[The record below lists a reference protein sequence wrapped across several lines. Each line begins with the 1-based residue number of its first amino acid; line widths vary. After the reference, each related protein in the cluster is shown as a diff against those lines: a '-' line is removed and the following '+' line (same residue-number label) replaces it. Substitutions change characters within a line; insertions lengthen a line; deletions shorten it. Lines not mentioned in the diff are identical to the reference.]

1 MRKIGKMSTGNKQSV
16 MEKEVNEP
24 SGLDSQGHSDIAE
37 FYAGCEVL
45 ITGGSGFLGKI
56 LIEKLLRTCPKVG
69 KLYLIMRAK
78 KGKSSD
84 ERFKEHFEDPLYDR
98 LKEEQ
103 PNFAGKVVMVEGQ
116 LDKGLELSPENRELL
131 RNSHVVFHSAATVR
145 FDEKLRLAVNINVRG
160 TKDILLFAR
169 EMPNLK
175 AFVHIG
181 TAFSQCVTKF
191 IDEIFYKPPIGSDE
205 LLTLLDI
212 LDDETLE
219 SITPTILGKWPNTYA
234 FTKTVAE
241 DTVRKYGRDLPL
253 CIVRPSIMIATA
265 KEPIPGWINNLYGPT
280 GVVLGAGMGLLHT
293 LHCDA
298 KNVAD
303 IIPADYVINNILA
316 AAWDIGKN
324 QGKIG
329 GPLKPL
335 PPPVLSS
342 KASEPNPAEDPPIY
356 NSVSSCQNSITWG
369 EFMKYNEIYGME
381 VPSKMV
387 FWYYF
392 FHLHPNIWVHNFYVV
407 FTHLL
412 PAIIFDTVARLTGRE
427 PVLWKA
433 YKKIHKFSGVI
444 SYFSTQQWSF
454 RNDNVIK
461 LWDKLSEIDRKLFYF
476 NLSDLIWRDYY
487 YYHIRGLRVFVV
499 KDPLDTIEEGKK
511 RYRLL
516 RWAHYTVVS
525 LVYLFQAWLAY
536 RILYFFFSLI
546 MSF

>member
-1 MRKIGKMSTGNKQSV
+1 
-16 MEKEVNEP
+16 
-24 SGLDSQGHSDIAE
+24 
-37 FYAGCEVL
+37 
-45 ITGGSGFLGKI
+45 
-56 LIEKLLRTCPKVG
+56 
-69 KLYLIMRAK
+69 MRAK
-78 KGKSSD
+78 KGKSSE
-84 ERFKEHFEDPLYDR
+84 ERFKEHFEDPLYTR

-103 PNFAGKVVMVEGQ
+103 PNFASKVVMIEGQ
-116 LDKGLELSPENRELL
+116 LDNGLELSPENRELL
-131 RNSHVVFHSAATVR
+131 KNSHVVFHGAATVR

-160 TKDILLFAR
+160 TKEILLFAR

-175 AFVHIG
+175 AIVHIG
-181 TAFSQCVTKF
+181 TAFSQCITKF
-191 IDEIFYKPPIGSDE
+191 IDEIFYDPPIGSDE

-212 LDDETLE
+212 LDDDTLE
-219 SITPTILGKWPNTYA
+219 GITPTLLGKWPNTYA

-280 GVVLGAGMGLLHT
+280 GVVLGAGIGLLHT

-316 AAWDIGKN
+316 AAWHIGKEN
-324 QGKIG
+324 AGKFH

-342 KASEPNPAEDPPIY
+342 KKLELSSDEDPLIY

-392 FHLHPNIWVHNFYVV
+392 FNLHPNIWVHYFFVV

-412 PAIIFDTVARLTGRE
+412 PAIICDTVARLTGRE
-427 PVLWKA
+427 PVLWNA

-444 SYFSTQQWSF
+444 SYFSTQQWNF
-454 RNDNVIK
+454 RNDNVMK
-461 LWDKLSEIDRKLFYF
+461 LWDKLSVNDRKLFYF
-476 NLSDLIWRDYY
+476 NVSDLIWRDYY

-499 KDPLDTIEEGKK
+499 KDPLDTLEEGRR
-511 RYRLL
+511 RYRYLK
-516 RWAHYTVVS
+516 WAHYTLVS
-525 LVYLFQAWLAY
+525 LVYLFGAWLAY
-536 RILYFFFSLI
+536 RVIYFFLSLLL
-546 MSF
+546 SF